1 MLHGLKDVNTR
12 DVLKLHGFNKDK
24 PGLREF
30 EFNYLVDDIH
40 TFSDETFI
48 VVNHTSKVM
57 WLSYYDKT
65 INVPFSYTNCFKF
78 YEEEG
83 VKYCIAYVSGY
94 ASPWYYNG
102 GSSYWYMMYTPN
114 GVINILFR
122 KYRLTYDAGNPK
134 FTLIESTTIDGI
146 DEHMKADRYINNQ
159 TGVNYRKLPYTFE
172 YVPETNQV
180 LFFDWGLGYS
190 HTWGDNDDATTC
202 DLFL

>member
-1 MLHGLKDVNTR
+1 MIGRVTDQTMMLHGLKDVNTR

-83 VKYCIAYVSGY
+83 LLKDN
-94 ASPWYYNG
+94 YN
-102 GSSYWYMMYTPN
+102 
-114 GVINILFR
+114 
-122 KYRLTYDAGNPK
+122 
-134 FTLIESTTIDGI
+134 IEFI
-146 DEHMKADRYINNQ
+146 EM
-159 TGVNYRKLPYTFE
+159 
-172 YVPETNQV
+172 
-180 LFFDWGLGYS
+180 
-190 HTWGDNDDATTC
+190 
-202 DLFL
+202 